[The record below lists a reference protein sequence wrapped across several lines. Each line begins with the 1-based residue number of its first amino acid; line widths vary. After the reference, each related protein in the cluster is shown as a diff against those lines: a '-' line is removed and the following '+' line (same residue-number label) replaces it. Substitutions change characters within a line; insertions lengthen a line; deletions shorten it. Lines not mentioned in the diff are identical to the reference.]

1 MHALL
6 PLAMISLQVIQLAK
20 SFGTNKVFSDVSFEH
35 RTNTLGIAGSNGSG
49 KSTFLKCLG
58 RLIRPSSGTIEW
70 EKDDQSLTREHFQ
83 RIAGYAAPYINLYDE
98 LSCRE
103 NLSFLTD
110 IRHETNSENAID
122 KWLRKV
128 GLEDRSEQPFGKLS
142 TGQQQRLRLA
152 AALFHDPDILLLDEP
167 GSNLD
172 EAGRALIAEIADQF
186 KSSQKMLIIASNNP
200 AELNLCER
208 IYSIEEEAFFD
219 VGIDE

>member
-1 MHALL
+1 
-6 PLAMISLQVIQLAK
+6 MISLQVIHLAK
-20 SFGTNKVFSDVSFEH
+20 SFGTNNVFSEVSFEH
-35 RTNTLGIAGSNGSG
+35 QANTLAITGSNGSG

-58 RLIRPSSGTIEW
+58 NLIRPSSGTIKW
-70 EKDDQSLTREHFQ
+70 KKNDQILSREHFQ
-83 RIAGYAAPYINLYDE
+83 RIVGYAAPYINLYDE

-122 KWLRKV
+122 KWLGKV
-128 GLEDRSEQPFGKLS
+128 GLADVSEQPFGKLS

-152 AALFHDPDILLLDEP
+152 SALFHNPEILLLDEP

-172 EAGRALIAEIADQF
+172 EAGRALIAEITDQF
-186 KSSQKMLIIASNNP
+186 RSSQKMLIIASNNP

-208 IYSIEEEAFFD
+208 VFSIEEEAFSD
-219 VGIDE
+219 VKVDE